1 MIIYTLNFLL
11 TVLIGSMIFFMAV
24 VSPSVFAT
32 LSTNASSKFLRTIFP
47 RMFLFGFIIALLS
60 LILSYISGKDLNSI
74 LLVIVAVSFII
85 NRNYLTPKINNF
97 RDKELEGDEK
107 ASSNFKYMH
116 LLSVLLFVLNFVIL
130 IWIVISNYLN
140 YNLYTLSCPTG

>member
-1 MIIYTLNFLL
+1 MIIYTLIFLV
-11 TVLIGSMIFFMAV
+11 TILIGSMIFFMAV

-47 RMFLFGFIIALLS
+47 RMFLFGFIIAFSS
-60 LILSYISGKDLNSI
+60 LILSYISGNILNSI
-74 LLVIVAVSFII
+74 LLIVVTVSFII

-116 LLSVLLFVLNFVIL
+116 LLSVLLFILNFIIL
-130 IWIVISNYLN
+130 VSIVIINYFN
-140 YNLYTLSCPTG
+140 YNL

>member
-1 MIIYTLNFLL
+1 MIIYTLNFLV
-11 TVLIGSMIFFMAV
+11 TILIGSMIFFMAV

-47 RMFLFGFIIALLS
+47 RMFLFGFIIAFLS
-60 LILSYISGKDLNSI
+60 LILSYISGNNLNSI

-85 NRNYLTPKINNF
+85 NRNYLTPKINNL
-97 RDKELEGDEK
+97 RDKELEGDQK

-116 LLSVLLFVLNFVIL
+116 LLSVLLFILNFIIL
-130 IWIVISNYLN
+130 VSIVIINYFN
-140 YNLYTLSCPTG
+140 YNL

>member
-1 MIIYTLNFLL
+1 MIIYTLNFLV
-11 TVLIGSMIFFMAV
+11 TILIGSMIFFMAV

-60 LILSYISGKDLNSI
+60 LILSYISGNNLNSL

-97 RDKELEGDEK
+97 RDKVLEGDDK

-116 LLSVLLFVLNFVIL
+116 LLSVLLFIL
-130 IWIVISNYLN
+130 SFIILVSIVIINYFN
-140 YNLYTLSCPTG
+140 YNL

>member
-1 MIIYTLNFLL
+1 MIIYTLNFLV
-11 TVLIGSMIFFMAV
+11 TILIGSMIFFMAV

-32 LSTNASSKFLRTIFP
+32 LSTNASSKLLRTIFP
-47 RMFLFGFIIALLS
+47 RLFLFGFIIAFLS
-60 LILSYISGKDLNSI
+60 LILSYISGNNLNSI

-97 RDKELEGDEK
+97 RDKELEGDQK

-116 LLSVLLFVLNFVIL
+116 LLSVLLFILNFIIL
-130 IWIVISNYLN
+130 VSIVIINYFN
-140 YNLYTLSCPTG
+140 YNL

>member
-11 TVLIGSMIFFMAV
+11 AVLTGSMIFFMAV
-24 VSPSVFAT
+24 VSPSVFTT

-47 RMFLFGFIIALLS
+47 RMFLFGFIIASLS
-60 LILSYISGKDLNSI
+60 LILSYVSGNILNSI

-116 LLSVLLFVLNFVIL
+116 LLSVLLFLLNFIIL
-130 IWIVISNYLN
+130 VSIVIINYLN
-140 YNLYTLSCPTG
+140 YNL

>member
-11 TVLIGSMIFFMAV
+11 AVLTGSMIFFMAV
-24 VSPSVFAT
+24 VSPSVFTT

-47 RMFLFGFIIALLS
+47 RMFLFGFIIAILS
-60 LILSYISGKDLNSI
+60 LILSYISGNILNSI

-97 RDKELEGDEK
+97 RDKELEGDQK

-116 LLSVLLFVLNFVIL
+116 LLSVLLFILNFIIL
-130 IWIVISNYLN
+130 VSIVIINYFN
-140 YNLYTLSCPTG
+140 YNL